1 MTKYITDSK
10 FLRMSHHHLG
20 LHEIQLVFHF
30 CLYNLC
36 DTKCRT
42 ILRMAPVCKLY
53 KFSKLII
60 RKSILVKYA

>member
-1 MTKYITDSK
+1 
-10 FLRMSHHHLG
+10 MSHHHLG
-20 LHEIQLVFHF
+20 LHEIQ
-30 CLYNLC
+30 LYNLC